1 MDLSSGTAEVPHNS
15 GMKQCSL
22 LDFQHYLQQVYQQTR
37 IEMNIGVSLSEKRNE
52 MKMKLTGE

>member
-22 LDFQHYLQQVYQQTR
+22 LEFQHYLRQIYQQTR
-37 IEMNIGVSLSEKRNE
+37 TEMNIGVSLSEKQNE
-52 MKMKLTGE
+52 MEMKVIGE

>member
-22 LDFQHYLQQVYQQTR
+22 LEIQHYLQQVYEQTR
-37 IEMNIGVSLSEKRNE
+37 TEMNIAVSLSESR
-52 MKMKLTGE
+52 MK